1 MKRGSR
7 RILLT
12 RYKRDFMGETTTF
25 LLSLFFAQISQ
36 LPGKG
41 KCLIA
46 RRDILAGE
54 VILTEKPLIHMPDT
68 VYK

>member
-1 MKRGSR
+1 
-7 RILLT
+7 
-12 RYKRDFMGETTTF
+12 MGETTTF

>member
-1 MKRGSR
+1 MAKT
-7 RILLT
+7 I
-12 RYKRDFMGETTTF
+12 TF
-25 LLSLFFAQISQ
+25 LLKLFFAQISQ

-41 KCLIA
+41 NCLIA

-54 VILTEKPLIHMPDT
+54 VIVTEKPLIHMPDA